1 MLRRGLIPKIIMVDI
16 WEKQNSGD
24 PKDCKAYHTDTST
37 PVYQNNGS
45 TDKLADGGLRVGLC

>member
-1 MLRRGLIPKIIMVDI
+1 MVDI

-37 PVYQNNGS
+37 PIYQNNGS
-45 TDKLADGGLRVGLC
+45 ADKLAEVLEWQWQLHGGLRVVLC

>member
-1 MLRRGLIPKIIMVDI
+1 MVDI

-24 PKDCKAYHTDTST
+24 PKDYKAFHTDTST

-45 TDKLADGGLRVGLC
+45 TDKLAEVLEWHLQIHGGLRVVLC